1 MIATPPDSVTFFAH
15 VACSGLI
22 RPALVFVSRLT
33 NWANCFPTIS
43 GVIVTVR
50 QPIPSPE
57 PTISPACSGRG
68 FKIKIPS
75 SGHINRCPFFTR
87 IVLPTHPVPTLFLK
101 MRNPRIFETTRRHR
115 FHISDSLIVRHR
127 IVPSAQSLTYRNVIQ
142 SSLSTSFHTQS
153 KHFPFQPRNSISISV
168 LISEL
173 QHGHLISLFSGILSL
188 TANN

>member
-57 PTISPACSGRG
+57 PTISPACSGRA
-68 FKIKIPS
+68 FTIS
-75 SGHINRCPFFTR
+75 SSPPLATTR
-87 IVLPTHPVPTLFLK
+87 WPGLSRMVLPIHPWPTLLRK
-101 MRNPRIFETTRRHR
+101 IRRPGIFETTNRHS
-115 FHISDSLIVRHR
+115 FQIVDSFISARPCVFCSTPRCSKRYCGYAAGR
-127 IVPSAQSLTYRNVIQ
+127 IAGTDASVFCYVAGPGMAAV
-142 SSLSTSFHTQS
+142 
-153 KHFPFQPRNSISISV
+153 FQQISG
-168 LISEL
+168 LR
-173 QHGHLISLFSGILSL
+173 
-188 TANN
+188 